1 MTRALIVDDSKT
13 VRLILTRLLREVGF
27 QSFAQAG
34 DGQEALDRLRESKP
48 ELVLVD
54 WNMPVM
60 SGLEFLVEM
69 RSHRQY
75 DDVVVVMV
83 TTESEMSQVASALE
97 AGANEYV
104 MKPFT
109 KEVIQEKLALLE
121 TSRN

>member
-13 VRLILTRLLREVGF
+13 VRLILTRLLKEVGF

-75 DDVVVVMV
+75 DDVAVVMV

-121 TSRN
+121 ASRN

>member
-13 VRLILTRLLREVGF
+13 VRLILTRLLKEVGF
-27 QSFAQAG
+27 QDITQAG
-34 DGQEALDRLRESKP
+34 DGREALDRLGESKP
-48 ELVLVD
+48 DVALVD

-60 SGLEFLVEM
+60 NGFEFLVEM
-69 RSHRQY
+69 RSHRENDQ
-75 DDVVVVMV
+75 VLVVMV

-109 KEVIQEKLALLE
+109 KEVIQEKLQLLE
-121 TSRN
+121 ASRS

>member
-1 MTRALIVDDSKT
+1 MTTALVVDDSKT
-13 VRLILTRLLREVGF
+13 VRMILTRLLKEVGF
-27 QSFAQAG
+27 RSVAQAG
-34 DGQEALDRLRESKP
+34 DGREALDHLRDSPP

-69 RSHRQY
+69 RSHRLY
-75 DDVVVVMV
+75 DNIAVVMV
-83 TTESEMSQVASALE
+83 TTESEMPQVVQALE

-109 KEVIQEKLALLE
+109 KDVIQEKLQILE
-121 TSRN
+121 ASRN

>member
-1 MTRALIVDDSKT
+1 MTSALIVDDSKT
-13 VRLILTRLLREVGF
+13 VRMILTRLLKEVGF

-34 DGQEALDRLRESKP
+34 DGREALDRLRESKP

-60 SGLEFLVEM
+60 SGFEFLVEM
-69 RSHRQY
+69 RSHREY
-75 DDVVVVMV
+75 DDVTVVMV

-109 KEVIQEKLALLE
+109 KEVIQEKLQLLE
-121 TSRN
+121 VSRN

>member
-1 MTRALIVDDSKT
+1 MTSALIVDDSKT
-13 VRLILTRLLREVGF
+13 VRMILTRLLKEVGF

-34 DGQEALDRLRESKP
+34 DVREALDRLRESKP

-60 SGLEFLVEM
+60 SGFEFLVEM
-69 RSHRQY
+69 RSHREY
-75 DDVVVVMV
+75 DDVTVVMV

-109 KEVIQEKLALLE
+109 KEVIQEKLQLLE
-121 TSRN
+121 VSRN